1 MGGKPHICHIYHI
14 WYMWRKN
21 CHVEKFQ
28 IFMHDRCV
36 EIWNFSACE
45 EFKKILHI
53 ANVEKSQIS
62 PHLTCVMWRMS
73 SQMYNLCCIVV
84 KSVLSRFTL
93 FCCKISIV
101 AIYALLYGENFN
113 QKLHMWRKYDKYEV
127 WWGGGISS
135 MTKTTKCHQF
145 HVLNISRMDGWM
157 DHFAGLICLVLIIH
171 KGCVDMTSLI

>member
-1 MGGKPHICHIYHI
+1 MIYVE
-14 WYMWRKN
+14 KN

-127 WWGGGISS
+127 WGGGF
-135 MTKTTKCHQF
+135 HQWQKPQSVTNF
-145 HVLNISRMDGWM
+145 MFWIFQGWMDGWTTLRAW
-157 DHFAGLICLVLIIH
+157 FVLFSSYTKVVSTWLVWYNL
-171 KGCVDMTSLI
+171 CVWG

>member
-45 EFKKILHI
+45 EFKKFLHI

-62 PHLTCVMWRMS
+62 PHLACVMWRMS

-127 WWGGGISS
+127 SDTHKWFIPDDNHEENSNE
-135 MTKTTKCHQF
+135 
-145 HVLNISRMDGWM
+145 VL
-157 DHFAGLICLVLIIH
+157 
-171 KGCVDMTSLI
+171 